1 MKIVTILG
9 VRPQFIKAAVV
20 SRKLSQICEEV
31 IVHTGQHYDK
41 NMSELFFKELGIPE
55 PKYNLNVGSGSHAKQ
70 TAEMLVGIEEILL
83 KENPDYLLV
92 YGDTNST
99 LAGALAASKIH
110 IPVIHIEAGLRSFN
124 MEMPEE
130 QNRVLTDHISKFL
143 FCSTNTAVENLKHE
157 GITENVYMI
166 GDVMCDAVLHYSE
179 KINEKEKDRYFKDL
193 SYIFGKRS
201 EIDKW
206 YLATV
211 HRAENTN
218 SIEKLRT
225 ILNAFEKFDAPVIIP
240 AHPRTR
246 KMLEELNSA
255 ENYKNIICIE
265 PVGYIKMLYL
275 MKNAIKVVTDSGGMQ
290 KEAYIL
296 DTPCVVL
303 REQTEWVETLNGNHS
318 VLVHI
323 DENDILDKVN
333 NTSISNNKENYYG
346 VGDAADKLVEIL
358 KKEN

>member
-1 MKIVTILG
+1 
-9 VRPQFIKAAVV
+9 
-20 SRKLSQICEEV
+20 
-31 IVHTGQHYDK
+31 
-41 NMSELFFKELGIPE
+41 
-55 PKYNLNVGSGSHAKQ
+55 
-70 TAEMLVGIEEILL
+70 MLVGIEEILL

-110 IPVIHIEAGLRSFN
+110 IEAGLRSFN
-124 MEMPEE
+124 VEMPEE

-166 GDVMCDAVLHYSE
+166 GDVMCDAVLHYSK
-179 KINEKEKDRYFKDL
+179 KINEKDEYFRDL

-240 AHPRTR
+240 ASVKYLVSLANKNDTDTLRALMHETELY
-246 KMLEELNSA
+246 KALILE
-255 ENYKNIICIE
+255 
-265 PVGYIKMLYL
+265 
-275 MKNAIKVVTDSGGMQ
+275 
-290 KEAYIL
+290 
-296 DTPCVVL
+296 
-303 REQTEWVETLNGNHS
+303 
-318 VLVHI
+318 
-323 DENDILDKVN
+323 
-333 NTSISNNKENYYG
+333 
-346 VGDAADKLVEIL
+346 L
-358 KKEN
+358 KKRKLG